1 MEAIRPVAR
10 TLLRD
15 RAYQAIRDAIVAGEI
30 EPGAVVRD
38 AEFAELLGLSRAPVR
53 EAFSRLVDEG
63 LLESKPQSYTRV
75 TAVVASDVRDAAAV
89 VGAMHE
95 LVARTAVPRLFAA
108 DVEMMR
114 SANERFAAAVR
125 TGDVDAALVADD
137 ELHDVLVRVS
147 GNRAAAA
154 TVARYTPL
162 IRRLERRR
170 FGEGG
175 NCRSAGLHEQL
186 IAACA
191 AGDTDGAVRV
201 TAEIWRG
208 LAALADDPD
217 AGPDGGPR
225 AGGPDGGPSVERD
238 AGASTE
244 RDVDPGA
251 GPDPDPDGALRGERD
266 AGSRAERDTDLGV
279 GPDPDPDGAS
289 RAGRDAGA
297 NVGPSA
303 EWSTGPAIGLDAGPG
318 AATGAGPSGD
328 PEEGPVAQPAEV
340 PGPESAERAGGAA
353 AAHRVAHESVH
364 QPAPEPGD
372 APVRRADH

>member
-208 LAALADDPD
+208 LAALADEPD
-217 AGPDGGPR
+217 EQGEPTGGASAVSTGVSGAVPTRAEGALPATAGAEGDASPVSAEA
-225 AGGPDGGPSVERD
+225 AGGSLAAS
-238 AGASTE
+238 AG
-244 RDVDPGA
+244 
-251 GPDPDPDGALRGERD
+251 
-266 AGSRAERDTDLGV
+266 
-279 GPDPDPDGAS
+279 
-289 RAGRDAGA
+289 
-297 NVGPSA
+297 
-303 EWSTGPAIGLDAGPG
+303 
-318 AATGAGPSGD
+318 
-328 PEEGPVAQPAEV
+328 Q
-340 PGPESAERAGGAA
+340 AA
-353 AAHRVAHESVH
+353 AASAASADETVAVSVRPLDHESAH
-364 QPAPEPGD
+364 QPAREPGD
-372 APVRRADH
+372 VPVRRADR